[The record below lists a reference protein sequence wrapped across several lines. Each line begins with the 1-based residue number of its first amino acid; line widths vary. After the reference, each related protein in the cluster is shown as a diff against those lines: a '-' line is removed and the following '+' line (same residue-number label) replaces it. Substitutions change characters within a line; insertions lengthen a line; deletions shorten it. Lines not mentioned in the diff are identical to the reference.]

1 MPRRT
6 KNIKQKFNSDRK
18 RYYRNIKYP
27 EIPLSLND
35 IYVTTTSGDR
45 LDNLSFE
52 FYGDTQFWWVI
63 LAANPNKLRKDCYH
77 VALGEQIRIP
87 SDPIGYV
94 DTFTGFN
101 NNNRWVFLK
110 IHLGGMLEIN

>member
-1 MPRRT
+1 MG
-6 KNIKQKFNSDRK
+6 KQ
-18 RYYRNIKYP
+18 YYINTILP
-27 EIPLSLND
+27 EIPLSQDD
-35 IYVTTTSGDR
+35 IYVITQDGDR

-52 FYGDTQFWWVI
+52 FYNDVQFWWVI

-87 SDPIGYV
+87 SDPMGYV

-101 NNNRWVFLK
+101 NNNR
-110 IHLGGMLEIN
+110 